1 MNGIKFYDHTIGKNF
16 PPFII
21 AEAGINH
28 NGEIEK
34 AFEMIK
40 VAKNSG
46 VNAIK
51 FQTFRAKEFILDET
65 LMHTYFSQ
73 GKKITEPQ
81 IKLFERCEFTRDEWF
96 KIKEKCDEEK
106 IMFLST
112 PENRSDL
119 DLLLELGIPAIKI
132 GSDEIINLPILK
144 DFASTNLPIL
154 LSTGMATQNEIND
167 ALKTIGTLDGYP
179 TVLFIATSQYPTPI
193 EDVNL
198 RKFETLKK
206 LYPDIPLGFSD
217 HTEGPL
223 ASSLACVLGAV
234 CFEKH
239 FTLSHDLPGPD
250 HWFSEDISGL
260 KIWVNSIKNS
270 YQMLGSEKIEPTIKE
285 KNKKDDARRSVVALT
300 DIEQD
305 EMFAENNL
313 GFRRPGNG
321 LPPQNIIK
329 FLGKKAKNKISK
341 GTMVS
346 LNDIKSN

>member
-1 MNGIKFYDHTIGKNF
+1 MNEIKLYDHTIGKDF

-34 AFEMIK
+34 AFAMIK

-46 VNAIK
+46 VDAIK
-51 FQTFRAKEFILDET
+51 FQTFKAKEFILDET
-65 LMHTYFSQ
+65 LMHTYISQ
-73 GKKITEPQ
+73 GRKITEPQ
-81 IKLFERCEFTRDEWF
+81 IKLFERCEFTRNEWF
-96 KIKEKCDEEK
+96 KIKEKCNEEK

-119 DLLLELGIPAIKI
+119 DLLLELGIPAIKV

-154 LSTGMATQNEIND
+154 LSTGMANQNEIHN
-167 ALKTIGTLDGYP
+167 ALKIIGTLDGYP
-179 TVLFIATSQYPTPI
+179 TILFVATSQYPTPI

-206 LYPDIPLGFSD
+206 LFPDIPLGFSD

-223 ASSLACVLGAV
+223 ASSLACVLGSV

-250 HWFSEDISGL
+250 HWFSEDIDGL
-260 KIWVNSIKNS
+260 KIWTDSIKNS
-270 YQMLGSEKIEPTIKE
+270 YKMLGSEKIEPTIKE
-285 KNKKDDARRSVVALT
+285 KNQKNQARRSIVALKN
-300 DIEQD
+300 IEQD
-305 EMFAENNL
+305 EIFSENNL
-313 GFRRPGNG
+313 GLRRPGDG
-321 LPPQNIIK
+321 LSPQNIIK
-329 FLGKKAKNKISK
+329 FLGQKAKHKIIK
-341 GTMVS
+341 GKMINLT
-346 LNDIKSN
+346 DIKSS

>member
-1 MNGIKFYDHTIGKNF
+1 MKEIKLYDQVIGKNF

-65 LMHTYFSQ
+65 LTHTYFSQ

-144 DFASTNLPIL
+144 DFTSTNLPIL

-167 ALKTIGTLDGYP
+167 ALETIGTLDGYP
-179 TVLFIATSQYPTPI
+179 TILFIATSQYPTPI

-198 RKFETLKK
+198 KKFEALKK
-206 LYPDIPLGFSD
+206 LFPDIPLGFSD

-260 KIWVNSIKNS
+260 KIWTDSIKNS
-270 YQMLGSEKIEPTIKE
+270 YRMLGSEKIEPTLKE
-285 KNKKDDARRSVVALT
+285 KNQKDDARRSVVALK

-313 GFRRPGNG
+313 GLRRPGNG

-329 FLGKKAKNKISK
+329 FLGKKAKNKIST
-341 GTMVS
+341 GTMVI